1 MIPKIHAKG
10 HSFAGAANYVLHDKD
25 RATTDDRVEWT
36 MTLNLATQDPH
47 VAWRIMVATALDQDR
62 LKEQAGV
69 KKTGRKSSAHV
80 LHYTLSWHEDEAEG
94 LTREEML
101 HAAEESLA
109 VLGRKAKGTTRQQF
123 AIEHQALIVCH
134 NDEPQPHVHIIVN
147 RVHPEHGI
155 MLTTSKD
162 RLNLSRWAEAYERER
177 GKILCEER
185 VKNNEA
191 RDKGE
196 YVRSEKDKPQHI
208 HELEAKHAD
217 RPDADR
223 IRREQQKKDLA
234 LTRLTRKTKQRHK
247 DAWQSLRDGFLSQK
261 DATRQQADRRIAR
274 AEEGVHKDYEAPWK
288 QLYSKHRR
296 ELVAF
301 GKREKRFLGR
311 IQNAIASIDFR
322 AILKG
327 NDRGSAIR
335 GVFAA
340 LASKGVRL
348 EAIEKSHLRQTKK
361 LESRQRGSVRK
372 VIAAVRKK
380 LKGKLATQR
389 KEYLKKRETLVVTQ
403 EREQD
408 KLKQSWYDRRQD
420 RLKAWN
426 ERVAVRDFN
435 AAARNVDPRKGRD
448 DQRSPDRKIDPR
460 RGKSRDTDRGR
471 GRDRSP

>member
-10 HSFAGAANYVLHDKD
+10 HSFAGAANYVLHDKG

-36 MTLNLATQDPH
+36 ETLNLATQDPH
-47 VAWRIMVATALDQDR
+47 VAWRIMVATALDQNR

-69 KKTGRKSSAHV
+69 KATGRKSSAHV
-80 LHYTLSWHEDEAEG
+80 LHYTLSWHEEEAEG

-101 HAAEESLA
+101 HAAKESLA

-196 YVRSEKDKPQHI
+196 YVRGEKDKPQHI
-208 HELEAKHAD
+208 HELEEKHAD

-223 IRREQQKKDLA
+223 IRQEQREKDLA
-234 LTRLTRKTKQRHK
+234 LTRHTRETKQRHK
-247 DAWQSLRDGFLSQK
+247 DAWKKLRDGFRSQK

-274 AEEGVHKDYEAPWK
+274 VQENVRKDFEPEWK
-288 QLYSKHRR
+288 QLYGKHRR

-301 GKREKRFLGR
+301 GKREKHFLGR
-311 IQNAIASIDFR
+311 IRNAIASIDYR

-335 GVFAA
+335 GVFTA
-340 LASKGVRL
+340 LASRDVRL
-348 EAIEKSHLRQTKK
+348 KGIEKSHLSQTKN
-361 LESRQRGSVRK
+361 LESRERGAVRK
-372 VIAAVRKK
+372 AVATVRKK
-380 LKGKLATQR
+380 LKEKLSTQR
-389 KEYLKKRETLVVTQ
+389 KQYLKQREKLIATQ
-403 EREQD
+403 ERNQA
-408 KLKQSWYDRRQD
+408 KLKNAWYDRRQE

-426 ERVAVRDFN
+426 ERVAERDFN
-435 AAARNVDPRKGRD
+435 KAARNVDPRKGRE

-460 RGKSRDTDRGR
+460 RGKTPGSDRDH
-471 GRDRSP
+471 SP